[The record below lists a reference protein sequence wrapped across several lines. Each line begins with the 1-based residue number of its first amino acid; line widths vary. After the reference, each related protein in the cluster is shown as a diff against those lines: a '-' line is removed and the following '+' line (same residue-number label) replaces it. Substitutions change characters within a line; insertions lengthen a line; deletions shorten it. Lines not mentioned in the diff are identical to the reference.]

1 MINKGALKF
10 FYFINLDFVELCLFI
25 EFDTIHLN
33 DGKSSTII
41 VYFLDI
47 FSISIVKNKISVK
60 LLYHPVTCPW

>member
-33 DGKSSTII
+33 DGTSTII

>member
-33 DGKSSTII
+33 DGTI
-41 VYFLDI
+41 LE
-47 FSISIVKNKISVK
+47 SISKLNHRQ
-60 LLYHPVTCPW
+60 LLYAFLIYFQLA